1 MQAFTFIILLLS
13 AVTVIFWAI
22 YLALLY
28 SWSGDTDGPKNWKV
42 TIFTSIIRVFD
53 FFTGFLGIAI
63 IIIIFIYF
71 VLPLLNAEPIKIP
84 I

>member
-1 MQAFTFIILLLS
+1 MQAFNFIIILLS
-13 AVTVIFWAI
+13 SITVIFWAI
-22 YLALLY
+22 YSALLY

-53 FFTGFLGIAI
+53 FFTAFLGFAI
-63 IIIIFIYF
+63 MIIVFIYF
-71 VLPLLNAEPIKIP
+71 VLPLLNAQPIKFP